1 VLTPILKP
9 AAITVDYAA
18 TTGTTIAMSK
28 FFTIATGAT
37 PSLSCI
43 YGVFPVEAIT
53 YHSTTLHWIEGLSIT
68 SVNSKF
74 TIVTKEP
81 SSGSNQL
88 GIGQSITI
96 QFNCTYASATGT
108 VPLTVNSGTMLVTI
122 KPAPNTDANKPVK
135 QPTAPT
141 IANLTNTGV
150 STVSQ
155 TIAMNTLFESTSI
168 NVV

>member
-1 VLTPILKP
+1 MLTPILKP
-9 AAITVDYAA
+9 AAIIVDYAA

-37 PSLSCI
+37 PTFNTCKYAI
-43 YGVFPVEAIT
+43 DPVEATT
-53 YHSTTLHWIEGLSIT
+53 YAGSHWIEGTIT
-68 SVNSKF
+68 SVNSVF
-74 TIVTKEP
+74 TIITKEP

-96 QFNCTYASATGT
+96 QFNCKYASATGT
-108 VPLTVNSGTMLVTI
+108 VPLTVNSGTMTVTI

-155 TIAMNTLFESTSI
+155 TIAMNTLFESTTI